1 MKIVLIN
8 PYRGIGDLI
17 FHLPLIKG
25 LYNKYNKK
33 IILLTN
39 KSNKAKNLLEKEKE
53 VSTIKYIN
61 FDRENTFL
69 NAIRLFKEINY
80 LKPNIV
86 ILSANSK
93 RLVIPV
99 LLSQSQKKIIFKIYN
114 KDISKL
120 IYLNSKNILGKYF
133 KKNYKLSYKS
143 KSNFSKNIFINVD
156 SYHDQNN
163 WHVENFKLLIF
174 ALLKKRKKFIIY
186 LNLMPTKK
194 KLIKELENIFSFSK
208 NIIFTHSVTFK
219 KLISIINNCNYVISN
234 ESGPV
239 CIGASLEKKVY
250 SIYNPLHTPH
260 LSSKIINKSIC
271 YFNSNKKNPSHIIKK
286 ILTEIN

>member
-69 NAIRLFKEINY
+69 NAIRLVKEINY

-99 LLSQSQKKIIFKIYN
+99 LLSQCQKKKIFNIYN
-114 KDISKL
+114 KDISKF

-143 KSNFSKNIFINVD
+143 KSNLSKNIFINVD

-163 WHVENFKLLIF
+163 WHIENFKLLIF

-208 NIIFTHSVTFK
+208 SIIFTYNVTFK
-219 KLISIINNCNYVISN
+219 NLISIINNCNYVISN

-239 CIGASLEKKVY
+239 CIGASLEKKVF

-271 YFNSNKKNPSHIIKK
+271 YFNSNKKNPSYIIKK

>member
-25 LYNKYNKK
+25 LFNKYNKR

-39 KSNKAKNLLEKEKE
+39 KSNKAKDLFEKEKE
-53 VSTIKYIN
+53 LSTIKYIN
-61 FDRENTFL
+61 FDRKNIFS
-69 NAIRLFKEINY
+69 NSIRLIKEINY

-93 RLVIPV
+93 RLIIPV
-99 LLSQSQKKIIFKIYN
+99 LFSKSQKKIFFKIYN
-114 KDISKL
+114 KNISKF
-120 IYLNSKNILGKYF
+120 IYLNSKTILGKYF
-133 KKNYKLSYKS
+133 KKNYKLSYINKS
-143 KSNFSKNIFINVD
+143 GLDKNIFINVD

-163 WHVENFKLLIF
+163 WHIENFKQLIF
-174 ALLKKRKKFIIY
+174 ALLKKKKIIIY

-194 KLIKELENIFSFSK
+194 KLIKELKNIFSFSK
-208 NIIFTHSVTFK
+208 KIIFTYNVTFK
-219 KLISIINNCNYVISN
+219 NLISIINNCNYVISN

-239 CIGASLEKKVY
+239 CIGASLGKKVF
-250 SIYNPLHTPH
+250 SIYNPLHTPY
-260 LSSKIINKSIC
+260 LSSKIIDKNIC
-271 YFNSNKKNPSHIIKK
+271 YFNSNKKNPSSIIKNLLNK
-286 ILTEIN
+286 IR

>member
-25 LYNKYNKK
+25 LFNKYNKK

-39 KSNKAKNLLEKEKE
+39 KNNKAKQLLKNEKEL
-53 VSTIKYIN
+53 STIKYVN

-69 NAIRLFKEINY
+69 NSIRLIKEINY
-80 LKPNIV
+80 FKPNIV
-86 ILSANSK
+86 VLSANSK

-99 LLSQSQKKIIFKIYN
+99 LFCRSQKKIFFEIHN
-114 KDISKL
+114 KDISKF
-120 IYLNSKNILGKYF
+120 IYLNSKAILGKYF
-133 KKNYKLSYKS
+133 KKNYKLSLINKS
-143 KSNFSKNIFINVD
+143 SHVKNIFINVD
-156 SYHDQNN
+156 SFHDQNN
-163 WHVENFKLLIF
+163 WDIENFKILIF
-174 ALLKKRKKFIIY
+174 SLLKKRKKFMIY

-194 KLIKELENIFSFSK
+194 KLIKELKNIFFFSK
-208 NIIFTHSVTFK
+208 NITFTHNVTFK
-219 KLISIINNCNYVISN
+219 NLISIINNCNYVISN

-239 CIGASLEKKVY
+239 CIGASLGKRVF

-260 LSSKIINKSIC
+260 LSSKIIDKNIC
-271 YFNSNKKNPSHIIKK
+271 YFNSDKKNPTKIIKILLKK
-286 ILTEIN
+286 IN

>member
-25 LYNKYNKK
+25 LFNKYNKR

-39 KSNKAKNLLEKEKE
+39 KSNKAKDLFEKEKE
-53 VSTIKYIN
+53 LSTIKYIN
-61 FDRENTFL
+61 FDRENIFS
-69 NAIRLFKEINY
+69 NSIRLIKEINY

-93 RLVIPV
+93 RLIIPV
-99 LLSQSQKKIIFKIYN
+99 LFSKSQKKIFFKIYN
-114 KDISKL
+114 KNISKF
-120 IYLNSKNILGKYF
+120 IYLNSKTILGKYF
-133 KKNYKLSYKS
+133 KKNYKLSYINKS
-143 KSNFSKNIFINVD
+143 GLDKNIFINVD

-163 WHVENFKLLIF
+163 WHIENFKQLIF
-174 ALLKKRKKFIIY
+174 ALLKKKKIIIY

-194 KLIKELENIFSFSK
+194 KLIKELKNIFSFSK
-208 NIIFTHSVTFK
+208 KIIFTYNVTFK
-219 KLISIINNCNYVISN
+219 NLISIINNCNYVISN

-239 CIGASLEKKVY
+239 CVGASLGKKVF

-260 LSSKIINKSIC
+260 LSSKIIDKNIC
-271 YFNSNKKNPSHIIKK
+271 YFNSNKKNPTYIIKNLLNK
-286 ILTEIN
+286 IK